1 MLQKGVSIVMPCLN
15 EAKTL
20 PICIMKAQKSLQKI
34 GIEGEIIVADNGSSD
49 DSVNIAYYHGVKV
62 VNVEKK
68 GYGSALKEGIRAAKY
83 EYIIMGDSDDS
94 YDFSNI
100 SPFIEKLDEGYDL
113 VMGNRFKGGIEQGAM
128 PFSHRYIGNPLLSG
142 LGRLFFKTDIG
153 DFHCG
158 LRAFRKESIDK
169 IGLCTSGME
178 YASEMVVKA
187 VLFHLKITEIPCK
200 LYCDGRNRPS
210 HLRSIPDGFRHM
222 EFLLIYSPKWLFAYP
237 GVFSFLLGLL
247 LTVAIY
253 IHPLHIG
260 RIQFEATTMLY
271 SALMM
276 LIGIQCIQFSVFSSM
291 YAERIGQIPKTK
303 NFAHKVVK
311 KLILYGYKISALVM
325 IIGGGRNDLYISCLG
340 KNEFRRSKHE
350 LDM

>member
-187 VLFHLKITEIPCK
+187 VLFHLKK
-200 LYCDGRNRPS
+200 
-210 HLRSIPDGFRHM
+210 
-222 EFLLIYSPKWLFAYP
+222 
-237 GVFSFLLGLL
+237 
-247 LTVAIY
+247 
-253 IHPLHIG
+253 
-260 RIQFEATTMLY
+260 
-271 SALMM
+271 
-276 LIGIQCIQFSVFSSM
+276 
-291 YAERIGQIPKTK
+291 
-303 NFAHKVVK
+303 
-311 KLILYGYKISALVM
+311 
-325 IIGGGRNDLYISCLG
+325 
-340 KNEFRRSKHE
+340 
-350 LDM
+350 